1 MAESIPSCRIDSVSQ
16 FCDFRA
22 TVHVLRLDL
31 LHPVVSGNKWF
42 KLTPYL
48 DEAEQEGKILL
59 TFGGAFSN
67 HIVATAA
74 ATASRGL
81 QSIGV
86 IRGEKPKA
94 LSETLQQAMAY
105 GMKIFFSAREDYKQ
119 QLLPTAIFDFYK
131 NDDLLIVPEGGY
143 GLKGMQGAKR
153 ILKTADTSPYT
164 HIVAAVGTGTTLAGL
179 IASAGKEEKT
189 IGISVLKNAF
199 SLHAEISHLLRE
211 KERHKINLIHDYH
224 FGGYAKRT
232 EELVAFMNKFYQSTG
247 IPTDFVYTAKA
258 FYGLFDLI
266 QKGHFSKNDKILLV
280 HTGGLQGN
288 HSLPKDLL
296 VF

>member
-1 MAESIPSCRIDSVSQ
+1 MAESFPSCRIDSVSQ

-48 DEAEQEGKILL
+48 NEAEQEGKVLL

-86 IRGEKPKA
+86 IRGEKPKV
-94 LSETLQQAMAY
+94 LSHSLQDAMAY
-105 GMKIFFSAREDYKQ
+105 GMKIFYTTREEYKQ
-119 QLLPTAIFDFYK
+119 QILPTAIFDSYRRNELF
-131 NDDLLIVPEGGY
+131 IVPEGGY
-143 GLKGMQGAKR
+143 GTKGMEGAR
-153 ILKTADTSPYT
+153 QILKTADTSSYT
-164 HIVAAVGTGTTLAGL
+164 HIVSAVGTGTTLAGL
-179 IASAGKEEKT
+179 ISSAGEEQKT

-199 SLHAEISHLLRE
+199 SLHTEISGLLPE
-211 KERHKINLIHDYH
+211 KEQREIHLIHDYH
-224 FGGYAKRT
+224 FGGYAKKT
-232 EELVAFMNKFYQSTG
+232 QELIRFMNNLYEATA

-258 FYGLFDLI
+258 FYGMFDLI
-266 QKGHFSKNDKILLV
+266 EKGLFSKNDKILV
-280 HTGGLQGN
+280 IHTGGLQGN
-288 HSLPKDLL
+288 RSLPKDLL